1 MATPSLTQEEL
12 LIADDAKDFAKKGSL
27 GVVSFNI
34 MGETIDPVLTVD
46 KRTRVDG
53 LNHMSYKYWSYRGD
67 PDTPSAIQRL
77 IYTNDTKTDLVF
89 KLTTNGPFEIV
100 KTKSNTNAQHPQ
112 APVIP

>member
-1 MATPSLTQEEL
+1 MTFYPNKEGKGPGKFKSIVMATPSLTQEEL

-53 LNHMSYKYWSYRGD
+53 HNHMSYKYWSYRGD
-67 PDTPSAIQRL
+67 PDTPSAI
-77 IYTNDTKTDLVF
+77 
-89 KLTTNGPFEIV
+89 
-100 KTKSNTNAQHPQ
+100 
-112 APVIP
+112 